1 MIRKL
6 RWQFVGVCMAL
17 VLTVLA
23 AVFAAAYHAVRQNIE
38 DLSRQ
43 VLTQVI
49 REDGSGS
56 APGVS
61 VEIGGDRLLLP
72 YFTVNIWGG
81 TAYITGGTYANLE
94 DTDALRDILS
104 QCLEQNQTE
113 GTVEDYHLRYLVED
127 NGLYRK
133 LAFVDMSMEQA
144 TLARVIRSYLVIALA
159 ALLVLLGIAAAA
171 SRWVTR
177 PVERAW
183 RQQRQFLSDASH
195 ELKTPLTVILSNA
208 ELLEGAALPEKPARW
223 SGNIRCEA
231 EQMRTLVEQML
242 TLARADNGVRPA
254 AMEPV
259 NFSDVAME
267 CVLSFE
273 PVAFE
278 AGKPLEDHVAED
290 VTVTGDRD
298 RLRHL
303 ISVVL
308 DNAGKYV
315 APGGTITLTLER
327 TERQARLTVA
337 NPGDPIPPEHLPH
350 LFERFYRADSSRG
363 EQSGFGL
370 GLSIADTIAREHKG
384 SLRAESDAVS
394 TRFIFTLPSV
404 DKGKHGFSELKQH
417 SASFSSLPGGS
428 PAASSAS
435 LSRRFRFRKTPKD
448 FPASKNGR

>member
-23 AVFAAAYHAVRQNIE
+23 AVFAAAYHAVRQNIV

-259 NFSDVAME
+259 NFSDVATE

-303 ISVVL
+303 ISILL
-308 DNAGKYV
+308 DNAVKYG

-404 DKGKHGFSELKQH
+404 DKGKHGFSELKQCP
-417 SASFSSLPGGS
+417 ASFSSLPGGS

-448 FPASKNGR
+448 LPASKNGR

>member
-17 VLTVLA
+17 VLTVLT

-72 YFTVNIWGG
+72 YFTVNIWGS

-94 DTDALRDILS
+94 DTDALRNILS

-259 NFSDVAME
+259 NFSDVATE

-303 ISVVL
+303 ISILL
-308 DNAGKYV
+308 DNAVKYG

-404 DKGKHGFSELKQH
+404 DKGKHGFSELKQCP
-417 SASFSSLPGGS
+417 ASFSSLPGGS

-435 LSRRFRFRKTPKD
+435 LSRRFRSRKTPKD

>member
-6 RWQFVGVCMAL
+6 RRQFVGVCMAL

-259 NFSDVAME
+259 NFSDVATE

-303 ISVVL
+303 ISILL
-308 DNAGKYV
+308 DNAVKYG

-435 LSRRFRFRKTPKD
+435 LSRRFRSRKTPRD

>member
-259 NFSDVAME
+259 NFSDVATE

-290 VTVTGDRD
+290 VTVTGDKD

-303 ISVVL
+303 ISILL
-308 DNAGKYV
+308 DNAVKYG

-404 DKGKHGFSELKQH
+404 DKGKHGFSELKQCP
-417 SASFSSLPGGS
+417 ASFSSLPGGS

-435 LSRRFRFRKTPKD
+435 LSRRSRFRKTPKD

>member
-259 NFSDVAME
+259 NFSDVATE

-303 ISVVL
+303 ISILL
-308 DNAGKYV
+308 DNAVKYG

-404 DKGKHGFSELKQH
+404 NKGKHGFSELKQCP
-417 SASFSSLPGGS
+417 ASFSSLPGGS

-435 LSRRFRFRKTPKD
+435 LSRRFRSRKTPKD
-448 FPASKNGR
+448 LPASKNGR

>member
-127 NGLYRK
+127 NGLDRT
-133 LAFVDMSMEQA
+133 LALVDMSMEQA

-171 SRWVTR
+171 SRWVTW

-183 RQQRQFLSDASH
+183 RQQQQFLSDASH

-259 NFSDVAME
+259 NFSDVATE

-290 VTVTGDRD
+290 VTVTGDKD

-303 ISVVL
+303 ISILL
-308 DNAGKYV
+308 DNAVKYG

-404 DKGKHGFSELKQH
+404 DKGKHGFSELKQRP
-417 SASFSSLPGGS
+417 ASFSSLPGSG

-435 LSRRFRFRKTPKD
+435 LSRRFRSRKTPKD